1 MKCMF
6 LIFDSIG
13 NSWLIWAGIYVFT
26 LLIVT
31 LFFNKKIN
39 ELNKNFEEKLN
50 DSRKDLEKKIQSRF
64 ELIFGSMEDG
74 IIITDEN
81 QFIIHANKSLRK
93 WFELPEKID
102 GKNLKEVFKKTE
114 LVSLIENSNG
124 TDTWISKDIELKFPK
139 YSFLHI
145 ERSIIKDA
153 SGKKIGEVFVFHD
166 QTRLF
171 LLEKTR
177 QEFVANVS
185 HELRTPLTLIK
196 GCVETLIDGAKDD
209 PEAAEKFLQ
218 TIKKHADRITFL
230 IEDLLTISKLESGQ
244 IQMNLQR
251 LNLHNLVNDVIQD
264 LTENAKAKG
273 VKIFNTVEETMEINA
288 DYERLRQVFYNLIDN
303 AIKYGRLNGN
313 VWIDAKIQDNKN
325 TIISVKD
332 DGPGIPPEARER
344 IFERFYR
351 VDKAR
356 SREQGGTGLG
366 LSIVKHIVQSHGGKV
381 WVESQF
387 GNGATFYF
395 TIPFYEKKKIAG
407 SR

>member
-1 MKCMF
+1 MFIEIDSIWWVWLVGVMVF
-6 LIFDSIG
+6 LIG
-13 NSWLIWAGIYVFT
+13 LAAIYY
-26 LLIVT
+26 IS
-31 LFFNKKIN
+31 
-39 ELNKNFEEKLN
+39 
-50 DSRKDLEKKIQSRF
+50 DKKIQRLKQEF
-64 ELIFGSMEDG
+64 EKKLAEERKNIEAEIQSKFDLILGSMEDG
-74 IIITDEN
+74 VIITDEN
-81 QFIIHANKSLRK
+81 KCIVYANKSLRK
-93 WFELPEKID
+93 WFDISGSIV
-102 GKNLKEVFKKTE
+102 GKNLEEAFNNSE
-114 LVSLIENSNG
+114 LKSIITQNG
-124 TDTWISKDIELKFPK
+124 NDSYWDSKDIELKFPK
-139 YSFLHI
+139 YCYLHI
-145 ERSIIKDA
+145 ERSIIRDK
-153 SGKKIGEVFVFHD
+153 SGKKLGEVFVFHD

-209 PEAAEKFLQ
+209 SETAEKFLQ

-251 LNLHNLVNDVIQD
+251 LNLYNVVNEVIQD
-264 LTENAKAKG
+264 LTKSAEGKG
-273 VKIFNTVEETMEINA
+273 IKITNNIEPKFEMVA
-288 DYERLRQVFYNLIDN
+288 DYERLKQVFYNLIDN
-303 AIKYGRLNGN
+303 AIKYGRINGN
-313 VWIDAKIQDNKN
+313 VWIDARIEDKKN

-351 VDKAR
+351 IDKAR

-381 WVESQF
+381 WVESRF
-387 GNGATFYF
+387 GNGATFFF
-395 TIPFYEKKKIAG
+395 TIPYYEKKPTIG
-407 SR
+407 IN